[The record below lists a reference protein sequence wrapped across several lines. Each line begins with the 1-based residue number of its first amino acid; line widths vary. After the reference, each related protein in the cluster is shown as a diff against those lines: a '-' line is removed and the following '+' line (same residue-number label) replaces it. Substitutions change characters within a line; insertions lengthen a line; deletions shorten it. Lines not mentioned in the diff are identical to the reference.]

1 MGIFRISP
9 PFLAGANRVTL
20 QMLQVLLAMIPAVF
34 AMVYFFGPAVL
45 INITLALVVAL
56 ASEAVMLKIRKRP
69 VKPFIT
75 DGSAAVTAILLAV
88 AIPPLAPWWLTTI
101 GVMFAIVFAKH
112 LYGGLGYNP
121 FNPAMVGYVLL
132 LVSFPL
138 EMTTWLPVISLS
150 ENPVDFMSA
159 FQLIFHG
166 ETSSG
171 LAMDTVSGA
180 TPLDAM
186 KTQIGQQILPEYI
199 VNQNLFGILGG
210 LGWEWINVWFA
221 VGGLYLIYRR
231 VINWHVPLAMLAT
244 IFVFSSITAIF
255 APETT
260 GSPLFHLVSGGTM
273 IGAFFIATDPVSGST
288 TVKGRIV
295 FGAGV
300 GALTYIIR
308 IWGGY
313 PDGVAFA
320 VLLMN
325 MAVPLIDYYT
335 QPKVYGA
342 VK

>member
-1 MGIFRISP
+1 M
-9 PFLAGANRVTL
+9 
-20 QMLQVLLAMIPAVF
+20 QVLLAMIPAVF

-45 INITLALVVAL
+45 INITLALAVAL

-199 VNQNLFGILGG
+199 VNQNLFGIFGG

>member
-45 INITLALVVAL
+45 INITLALAVAL

-199 VNQNLFGILGG
+199 VNQNLFGIFGG

>member
-1 MGIFRISP
+1 MC
-9 PFLAGANRVTL
+9 
-20 QMLQVLLAMIPAVF
+20 
-34 AMVYFFGPAVL
+34 
-45 INITLALVVAL
+45 
-56 ASEAVMLKIRKRP
+56 IR
-69 VKPFIT
+69 
-75 DGSAAVTAILLAV
+75 DS
-88 AIPPLAPWWLTTI
+88 
-101 GVMFAIVFAKH
+101 